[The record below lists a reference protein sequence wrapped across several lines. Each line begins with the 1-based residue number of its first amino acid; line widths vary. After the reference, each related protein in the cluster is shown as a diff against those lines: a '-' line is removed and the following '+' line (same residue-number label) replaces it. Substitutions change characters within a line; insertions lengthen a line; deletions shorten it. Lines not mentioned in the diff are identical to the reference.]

1 MTIGHIDQLE
11 GAPLEGDGLR
21 AVVKK
26 ILVSPADG
34 WHDHVMR
41 VFELGPGG
49 HTPRHAHDWFH
60 VNYVI
65 GGTGSLFLDGAEH
78 PVGAGAYAF
87 VPAGAEH
94 QFRNTGEETFRFICI
109 VPEAYDQGWRK

>member
-1 MTIGHIDQLE
+1 MSIGHLDSLA
-11 GAPLEGDGLR
+11 GAPLAGDDLR

-34 WHDHVMR
+34 WSDHVMR

-49 HTPRHAHDWFH
+49 YTPRHAHDWFH

-65 GGTGSLFLDGAEH
+65 SGDGSLFLDGVEN
-78 PVGAGAYAF
+78 PVTAGSYAF

-94 QFRNTGEETFRFICI
+94 QFRNVGEGPFRFICI
-109 VPEAYDQGWRK
+109 VPEENDRGYLK

>member
-1 MTIGHIDQLE
+1 MSIGHLDSLAGQ
-11 GAPLEGDGLR
+11 PLHGEDLH

-34 WHDHVMR
+34 WSDHVMR

-65 GGTGSLFLDGAEH
+65 SGEGALFLDGVEH
-78 PVGAGAYAF
+78 PMTAGAYAF

-94 QFRNTGEETFRFICI
+94 QFRNVGSEIFRFICI
-109 VPEAYDQGWRK
+109 VPEAHDRGYLK

>member
-1 MTIGHIDQLE
+1 MTIGHLDDLE
-11 GAPLEGDGLR
+11 GTPLAGEDLR

-34 WHDHVMR
+34 WSDHVMR

-49 HTPRHAHDWFH
+49 YTPRHAHDWFH

-65 GGTGSLFLDGAEH
+65 DGQGVLFLGGVEH
-78 PVGAGAYAF
+78 PVKAGSYAF

-94 QFRNTGEETFRFICI
+94 QFRNAGEAPFRFICI

>member
-1 MTIGHIDQLE
+1 MSIGHLDSLA
-11 GAPLEGDGLR
+11 GAPLAGDDLR

-34 WHDHVMR
+34 WSDHVMR

-49 HTPRHAHDWFH
+49 YTPRHAHDWFH

-65 GGTGSLFLDGAEH
+65 SGEGSLFLDGVEN
-78 PVGAGAYAF
+78 PVTTGSYAF

-94 QFRNTGEETFRFICI
+94 QFRNVGEVPFRFICI
-109 VPEAYDQGWRK
+109 VPEANDRGYLK

>member
-1 MTIGHIDQLE
+1 MTIGHIDQLA
-11 GAPLEGDGLR
+11 GAALAGDDLR

-34 WHDHVMR
+34 WSDHVMR

-49 HTPRHAHDWFH
+49 YTPRHAHDWFH

-65 GGTGSLFLDGAEH
+65 DGEGSLFLEGIEH
-78 PVGAGAYAF
+78 PVVAGSYAF

-94 QFRNTGEETFRFICI
+94 QFRNTGDRTFRFICI